1 MTNII
6 LCGCNGH
13 MGKVISQI
21 AKDFDINIVCGI
33 DLVTD
38 RNFDYPVYDS
48 YDKIQEKPCC
58 VVDFSHP
65 KVFDNT
71 ISFCDKNLVPC
82 VLCTT
87 GLSNEQIQKAHDLS
101 KKVPVFYSANMS
113 LGVNLIIEL
122 AKKATE
128 ILEDSFDIEILEKH
142 HNQKL
147 DAPSGTALMIADA
160 IADTRKEESEYVYT
174 RHDVRKKRE
183 KKEIGISSIR
193 GGTIVGEHEVIFAG
207 KDEIITI
214 SHSARSKEVFAVGA
228 LKAATFLKEKTPG
241 LYDMSYLIKD

>member
-1 MTNII
+1 MTDII
-6 LCGCNGH
+6 LCGCNGN
-13 MGKVISQI
+13 MGKVISNI

-48 YDKIQEKPCC
+48 YDKIKEIPCC

-71 ISFCDKNLVPC
+71 IAFCEKNNVPC

-87 GLSNEQIQKAHDLS
+87 GLSEEQKSKVYDLGQKI
-101 KKVPVFYSANMS
+101 PVFYSANMS

-128 ILEDSFDIEILEKH
+128 ILEESFDIEILEKH

-147 DAPSGTALMIADA
+147 DSPSGTALMIADA
-160 IADTRKEESEYVYT
+160 IKESRKNETEYVYT
-174 RHDVRKKRE
+174 RHDIRKKRE
-183 KKEIGISSIR
+183 KKEIGISAIR
-193 GGTIVGEHEVIFAG
+193 GGTIVGEHDIIFAG
-207 KDEIITI
+207 KDEIVTI
-214 SHSARSKEVFAVGA
+214 SHSARSKEIFAVGA
-228 LKAATFLKEKTPG
+228 LKASKFLKGKAPG
-241 LYDMSYLIKD
+241 LYNMGDLINE

>member
-1 MTNII
+1 MTDII
-6 LCGCNGH
+6 LCGCSGN
-13 MGKVISQI
+13 MGKVISKI
-21 AKDFDINIVCGI
+21 AKDFDVNIVCGI
-33 DLVTD
+33 DIITE
-38 RNFDYPVYDS
+38 NGFDYPIYDS
-48 YDKIQEKPCC
+48 YDKVKENPCC

-65 KVFDNT
+65 KVFDKT
-71 ISFCDKNLVPC
+71 ISYCEKNLIPC

-87 GLSNEQIQKAHDLS
+87 GLSKEQIQKAYDLS

-147 DAPSGTALMIADA
+147 DSPSGTALMIADA
-160 IADTRKEESEYVYT
+160 IKETRKEETEYVYT

-183 KKEIGISSIR
+183 KKEIGISAIR
-193 GGTIVGEHEVIFAG
+193 GGTIVGEHEIIFAG

-214 SHSARSKEVFAVGA
+214 SHSARSKEIFAVGA
-228 LKAATFLKEKTPG
+228 LKAASFLKDKKPA
-241 LYDMSYLIKD
+241 LYNMSNLIKN